1 MKRQKFAGVVVACLS
16 LVAAVGAAELPQVV
30 PDELFEHLGKRVL
43 GTDGAMNSHRFVSD
57 LVLALDVGSRSDIKG
72 PVFDLPDER
81 TVFGVLCDELDAALA
96 KRKDSSASETV
107 CRVARITQPGVQK
120 VTRVE
125 KARCALEGDL
135 IVVSESYEWPEKHH
149 KVPSVTFVPKTPAG
163 APAIIVGDGN
173 RTGRRRAVEKAL
185 AEGRVVVV
193 ADLLG
198 TGEIDGCRFEHDAR
212 PEKVKS
218 VAVLLY
224 TIFRAVVDLFQRD
237 PNVKLSLAEGFALSL
252 EFKMGGEL
260 LRTVIVR
267 EWKELLI
274 LGAVI
279 LLRAALTFLIHWE
292 ISIETKKEL
301 DSPADTEKTEKK
313 A

>member
-1 MKRQKFAGVVVACLS
+1 MMQLY
-16 LVAAVGAAELPQVV
+16 
-30 PDELFEHLGKRVL
+30 EH
-43 GTDGAMNSHRFVSD
+43 
-57 LVLALDVGSRSDIKG
+57 IE
-72 PVFDLPDER
+72 PVF
-81 TVFGVLCDELDAALA
+81 
-96 KRKDSSASETV
+96 
-107 CRVARITQPGVQK
+107 
-120 VTRVE
+120 
-125 KARCALEGDL
+125 EGIIQYAILL
-135 IVVSESYEWPEKHH
+135 IECI
-149 KVPSVTFVPKTPAG
+149 G
-163 APAIIVGDGN
+163 
-173 RTGRRRAVEKAL
+173 
-185 AEGRVVVV
+185 
-193 ADLLG
+193 
-198 TGEIDGCRFEHDAR
+198 
-212 PEKVKS
+212 

-301 DSPADTEKTEKK
+301 DSPADTGKTEKK

>member
-1 MKRQKFAGVVVACLS
+1 MQLY
-16 LVAAVGAAELPQVV
+16 
-30 PDELFEHLGKRVL
+30 EH
-43 GTDGAMNSHRFVSD
+43 
-57 LVLALDVGSRSDIKG
+57 IE
-72 PVFDLPDER
+72 PVF
-81 TVFGVLCDELDAALA
+81 
-96 KRKDSSASETV
+96 
-107 CRVARITQPGVQK
+107 
-120 VTRVE
+120 
-125 KARCALEGDL
+125 EGIIQYAILL
-135 IVVSESYEWPEKHH
+135 IECI
-149 KVPSVTFVPKTPAG
+149 G
-163 APAIIVGDGN
+163 
-173 RTGRRRAVEKAL
+173 
-185 AEGRVVVV
+185 
-193 ADLLG
+193 
-198 TGEIDGCRFEHDAR
+198 
-212 PEKVKS
+212 

-301 DSPADTEKTEKK
+301 DSPAADTGKTEKK

>member
-1 MKRQKFAGVVVACLS
+1 MMQLYERI
-16 LVAAVGAAELPQVV
+16 E
-30 PDELFEHLGKRVL
+30 
-43 GTDGAMNSHRFVSD
+43 
-57 LVLALDVGSRSDIKG
+57 
-72 PVFDLPDER
+72 PVF
-81 TVFGVLCDELDAALA
+81 
-96 KRKDSSASETV
+96 
-107 CRVARITQPGVQK
+107 
-120 VTRVE
+120 
-125 KARCALEGDL
+125 EGIIQYAILL
-135 IVVSESYEWPEKHH
+135 IECI
-149 KVPSVTFVPKTPAG
+149 G
-163 APAIIVGDGN
+163 
-173 RTGRRRAVEKAL
+173 
-185 AEGRVVVV
+185 
-193 ADLLG
+193 
-198 TGEIDGCRFEHDAR
+198 
-212 PEKVKS
+212 

-237 PNVKLSLAEGFALSL
+237 PTVKLSLAEGFALSL

-301 DSPADTEKTEKK
+301 DTPADTGKTEKK

>member
-1 MKRQKFAGVVVACLS
+1 MMQLYERI
-16 LVAAVGAAELPQVV
+16 E
-30 PDELFEHLGKRVL
+30 
-43 GTDGAMNSHRFVSD
+43 
-57 LVLALDVGSRSDIKG
+57 
-72 PVFDLPDER
+72 PVF
-81 TVFGVLCDELDAALA
+81 
-96 KRKDSSASETV
+96 
-107 CRVARITQPGVQK
+107 
-120 VTRVE
+120 
-125 KARCALEGDL
+125 EGIIQYAILL
-135 IVVSESYEWPEKHH
+135 IECI
-149 KVPSVTFVPKTPAG
+149 G
-163 APAIIVGDGN
+163 
-173 RTGRRRAVEKAL
+173 
-185 AEGRVVVV
+185 
-193 ADLLG
+193 
-198 TGEIDGCRFEHDAR
+198 
-212 PEKVKS
+212 

-301 DSPADTEKTEKK
+301 DSPADTGKTEKK